1 MATIKTR
8 LTNQYKFK
16 NQTVFSAGFDKR
28 NEANQVFDETEL
40 YINLNII
47 HTLTVTNLDI
57 KNVMFSSE
65 EQIQNQEMKD
75 LGWRFDKIISLTL
88 YL

>member
-16 NQTVFSAGFDKR
+16 NHTVFSAGFAKR
-28 NEANQVFDETEL
+28 NEANQVFDGTEL
-40 YINLNII
+40 YINLNNI

-75 LGWRFDKIISLTL
+75 LGWRFDKIISLIL
-88 YL
+88 